1 MKRGIM
7 QTGTAFMLA
16 GALAACD
23 ARSGAGG
30 GEPVAIAGKS
40 APVPASRALQRA
52 TGLTQIPRPRDP
64 GHLTELL
71 DQHYPRPLRDAGRVG
86 AVLLDVQ
93 VDETGMVRG
102 AQPVTPPPLPA
113 GSRIRAV
120 AQVTDPRTG
129 KMVEEELPNDYDMA
143 FAPAAQKALL
153 ASRFTPAIR
162 DGQAVPYTVRMTVR
176 FGQPAPPR

>member
-1 MKRGIM
+1 MNRGIM
-7 QTGTAFMLA
+7 QVASAFMVA
-16 GALAACD
+16 GAVAACD
-23 ARSGAGG
+23 GRSGAGG
-30 GEPVAIAGKS
+30 REPVAITGKRVS
-40 APVPASRALQRA
+40 VPASRALQRA

-64 GHLTELL
+64 GQLTELL
-71 DQHYPRPLRDAGRVG
+71 DQHYPRTLRDAGRVG
-86 AVLLDVQ
+86 AVLLDVR
-93 VDETGMVRG
+93 VDETGIVRE
-102 AQPVTPPPLPA
+102 ALPVSPPPLPA

-129 KMVEEELPNDYDMA
+129 RTVEEELPNDYDMA
-143 FAPAAQKALL
+143 FAPAAQQALL